1 MLQNLKTSDRYH
13 VNWLRVLLITLNF
26 LIFELSAQ
34 SFNQDKAILTN
45 YLKRVYASAPF
56 EGAKKVET
64 SDQVFNTVAV
74 TSLATV
80 TLPELIKAAQQLA
93 EVGFAEPC
101 IKFEMLFSLKDS
113 SAHKA
118 TSFFLCETLGD
129 FMLNML
135 RNKPFDGARI
145 VSAPLNKYI
154 VSSITLDN
162 SKYASP
168 EMRDKAGHMKAKQF
182 VNVLVNGSTITSES
196 IIRTDETDKAT
207 EITNTEIVKEQAMG
221 FINGLELLTTKE
233 IIPNKTTYLYF
244 SKLTK

>member
-1 MLQNLKTSDRYH
+1 MKNKFF
-13 VNWLRVLLITLNF
+13 F
-26 LIFELSAQ
+26 LILLLFINVVKAQ
-34 SFNQDKAILTN
+34 SFNQDKATLTN

-64 SDQVFNTVAV
+64 PDQVFTTVAV
-74 TSLATV
+74 TSAENVPLAGI
-80 TLPELIKAAQQLA
+80 IKEAQQLA

-101 IKFEMLFSLKDS
+101 IKFEMLFSVKDS
-113 SAHKA
+113 NSHKA

-129 FMLNML
+129 FMLGVL
-135 RNKPFDGARI
+135 KSKPFDGARI
-145 VSAPLNKYI
+145 VSAPTNKYI
-154 VSSITLDN
+154 ISSITLDN

-233 IIPNKTTYLYF
+233 ITPNKTTYIYY
-244 SKLTK
+244 SKLNK